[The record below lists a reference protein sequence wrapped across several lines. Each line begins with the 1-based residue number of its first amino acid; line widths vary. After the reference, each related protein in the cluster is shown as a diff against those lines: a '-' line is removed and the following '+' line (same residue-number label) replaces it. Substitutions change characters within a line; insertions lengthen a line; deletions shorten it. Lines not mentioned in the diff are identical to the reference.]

1 MERLTF
7 SIRVIFKLL
16 PLLKL
21 KLPKQKTGWSIL
33 LTEYDCPQTPEYLK
47 SLHPDIARVRIVY
60 LWTATTINTYH

>member
-7 SIRVIFKLL
+7 SSRAIFKPL

-33 LTEYDCPQTPEYLK
+33 LTEYDCPQNPEYFK
-47 SLHPDIARVRIVY
+47 SLHPDIE
-60 LWTATTINTYH
+60 